1 MDNNIKY
8 SIQLVSE
15 RKAQKKA
22 ELKASKDSIQE
33 IAQDLFSP
41 PETKNKMDLLMHH
54 FNTGMAAYD
63 GIMTGVRI
71 YKRIKSAFTR
81 KKYSK

>member
-22 ELKASKDSIQE
+22 ELKASKDRIQE

-41 PETKNKMDLLMHH
+41 PETKNKMDFLMHH